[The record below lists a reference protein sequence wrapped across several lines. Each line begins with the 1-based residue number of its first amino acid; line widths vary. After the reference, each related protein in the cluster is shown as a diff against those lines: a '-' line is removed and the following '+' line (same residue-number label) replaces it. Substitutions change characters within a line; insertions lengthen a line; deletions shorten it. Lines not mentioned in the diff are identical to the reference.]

1 MSTCTNCQF
10 SNPQG
15 AKFCSNCGTPLKQA
29 CRNCESVL
37 SPNAKFCSNCGQPT
51 QVAAATQTESA
62 QPEAPAAIHAP
73 AAASQPKQE
82 ALTSPAPTSSN
93 LGKYVPAA
101 LLSKLE
107 AARDGAGGQDA
118 LGERRIV
125 TMVFCDIQ
133 GSTAA
138 AGILDPEEWHEIVN
152 GAFEHMIAPV
162 YKYEGTI
169 ARLMGDGILAFFGAP
184 IAHEDDPQ
192 RAVLASLEILEGIE
206 KYRAKILKEWDMEV
220 NLRVGIN
227 TGLVVVGGVGSD
239 LRMEYTALGDAIN
252 LAARMEQ
259 TAEPGTIQISADTHR
274 LVAPIF
280 SFEDLGGVQVKGKE
294 EPVQTYR
301 VLGIKTAPGQ
311 IRGIEGLDAPLIGRD
326 SEMHTLRGIVIELR
340 QGRGQIVSVMGE
352 AGLGKSRLV
361 SELYKSPTPVAG
373 KKVALLWMEG
383 RSLSYETTTPYA
395 PFIDLFK
402 PHFDLEAQSTDAE
415 RYQAI
420 KERLIQDA
428 SAHVEEIA
436 PYLASMLEI
445 EIPGEDAERVRY
457 LTPPQLRQGVYNAVC
472 TYIETLASQ
481 NPLVVVLDDVHW
493 IDPTSLDLMEQLLPL
508 TERVPLL
515 LMALFRPRRQEPSWQ
530 FHETA
535 ERDYAHRYQSVI
547 LQPLSKVN
555 SRKLVANLLEVD
567 DLPHKVRT
575 MIMEKAEGNPFYVEE
590 VIRSLLDSGLVIR
603 KDGRWHATED
613 IENISV
619 PDTLSAVITT
629 RLDQLD
635 EDSRQVAQTASVIG
649 RQFPFDILQTVHF
662 AKDPLDRSLTDLQRR
677 ELIREK
683 SRVPERLYMFKHTLT
698 QETVYASLLLK
709 KRRELHKSVA
719 ECLEANQPERVNEI
733 ARHFMEARQYAR
745 ALPHL
750 VEAGNRAA
758 KSYSTKEAIE
768 LYTQAIDLLGKV
780 DLVINLARSAYE
792 GLGGALEF
800 AYDFPKAAET
810 YRELIAFGENHA
822 DIPMQVSGKNK
833 LAKAIG
839 FGMGQLPE
847 ALHLLEEAETLATQE
862 NDLSGLAE
870 GGMIQC
876 AFCTARADFDG
887 AVNFLGQAVKI
898 GRQLEAVEP
907 RLYGLTH
914 IANTYIFMGLF
925 EDAWETVADAMALA
939 TQTGNRQYQGELLTF
954 SIPFYHI
961 RNGDIELALEKASE
975 GTEMAKQ
982 IGSIP
987 SGVSGNFVLGFIA
1000 KLQGEYEKAIEYFQR
1015 ALDINGGSIPYQEAM
1030 ILGLMGSTVLELG
1043 SGLKEKVLY
1052 YHDKA
1057 EALLENPIGGIM
1069 GAAVWAELGFC
1080 AMARNDLEKAE
1091 TMFELGMT
1099 TPTAMMHLSR
1109 PQLLMGS
1116 AFVNMMQ
1123 GDLDAAQDL
1132 LDEAQT
1138 YIDER
1143 KMNHVAPFIHLAIGK
1158 LYMARGEVNP
1168 AIERFSLA
1176 ETTAQALGYR
1186 PTVWQAQAS
1195 TAEALQNSG
1204 KNEQADQKRT
1214 QALEMVNQIESFF
1227 EDQELRDV
1235 FIANAMN
1242 AIISDHAITSNSAD

>member
-1 MSTCTNCQF
+1 MSNCTHCQL
-10 SNPQG
+10 SNPEG
-15 AKFCSNCGTPLKQA
+15 AKFCSNCGTAIIQA
-29 CRNCESVL
+29 CSNCGTALL
-37 SPNAKFCSNCGQPT
+37 SNAKFCSNCGQ
-51 QVAAATQTESA
+51 ATQTESVL
-62 QPEAPAAIHAP
+62 PE
-73 AAASQPKQE
+73 AAASGAEKSTTMHTPQP
-82 ALTSPAPTSSN
+82 AHTSPAPTSSN

-107 AARDGAGGQDA
+107 AARDGDGTQDM

-138 AGILDPEEWHEIVN
+138 AGKLDPEEWHEIVN

-192 RAVLASLEILEGIE
+192 RAVLASLEILEGMHS
-206 KYRAKILKEWDMEV
+206 YRQKILKEWDMEV
-220 NLRVGIN
+220 SVRVGIN

-259 TAEPGTIQISADTHR
+259 TAQPGTIQISADTHR

-280 SFEDLGGVQVKGKE
+280 SFEDLGSVQVKGKE

-326 SEMHTLRGIVIELR
+326 SDMHILRGIVIELR
-340 QGRGQIVSVMGE
+340 EGRGQIVSIMGE

-373 KKVALLWMEG
+373 KKADLVWMEG
-383 RSLSYETTTPYA
+383 RSLSFETTTPYA
-395 PFIDLFK
+395 PWVDLFVQ
-402 PHFDLEAQSTDAE
+402 HFGLEPLITDAD

-420 KERLIQDA
+420 KHRLAINA
-428 SAHVEEIA
+428 PGLVEEIA
-436 PYLASMLEI
+436 PFLASMLEI
-445 EIPGEDAERVRY
+445 EVTGEDAERIRY
-457 LTPPQLRQGVYNAVC
+457 LDPPQLRQGVYKSVC

-481 NPLVVVLDDVHW
+481 NPLVVMLDDVHW

-535 ERDYAHRYQSVI
+535 ARDFAHRYTSVM
-547 LQPLSKVN
+547 LQPLSEDN
-555 SRKLVANLLEVD
+555 SRELVANLLEVD
-567 DLPHKVRT
+567 DLPQKVRSL
-575 MIMEKAEGNPFYVEE
+575 IMEKAEGNPFYVEE
-590 VIRSLLDSGLVIR
+590 VIRSLLDSGLIIR
-603 KDGRWHATED
+603 KDGHWQTTSE

-635 EDSRQVAQTASVIG
+635 EGSRQVAQTASVIG
-649 RQFPFDILQTVHF
+649 RQFPFDILKSVHF
-662 AKDPLDRSLTDLQRR
+662 AKDPLNSSLTDLQRR

-683 SRVPERLYMFKHTLT
+683 SRLPERQYMFKHTLT

-719 ECLEANQPERVNEI
+719 ECLEANEPDRVNAI
-733 ARHFMEARQYAR
+733 ARHFLEAREYTR
-745 ALPHL
+745 ALPNL
-750 VEAGNRAA
+750 IEAGNRAA
-758 KSYSTKEAIE
+758 RAYSTREAIE
-768 LYTQAIDLLGKV
+768 LYTQAIELLEKV
-780 DLVINLARSAYE
+780 DLNIEFARGAFE

-800 AYDFPKAAET
+800 AYDFPKAAEI
-810 YRELIAFGENHA
+810 YRQMISFGELHD
-822 DIPMQVSGKNK
+822 DIPVQVSGKNK
-833 LAKAIG
+833 LAKAVG
-839 FGMGQLPE
+839 FGMAQLPE
-847 ALHLLEEAETLATQE
+847 ALQLLEEAEQMATQV
-862 NDLSGLAE
+862 NDLPGLAE

-887 AVNFLGQAVKI
+887 AVNFLGKAVKI
-898 GRQLEAVEP
+898 GRQLKAVEP

-914 IANTYIFMGLF
+914 IANTYTFMGLF
-925 EDAWETVADAMALA
+925 DDAWDTVQDALALA
-939 TQTGNRQYQGELLTF
+939 TKTGNRQYQAELLTF
-954 SIPFYHI
+954 SIPFYHF
-961 RNGDIELALEKASE
+961 RNGDIDLAREKAQE
-975 GTEMAKQ
+975 GTEIAQQ

-987 SGVSGNFVLGFIA
+987 SGVSGNYLLGFLA
-1000 KLQGEYEKAIEYFQR
+1000 KLQGEYENAIDYYQR
-1015 ALDINGGSIPYQEAM
+1015 ALDINVGSIPYLEAV
-1030 ILGLMGSTVLELG
+1030 ILGLMGSTFLELG
-1043 SGLKEKVLY
+1043 PELKDKVHY
-1052 YHDKA
+1052 YHEQA
-1057 EALLENPIGGIM
+1057 EQLVAHPLGGVM

-1080 AMARNDLEKAE
+1080 SMVTNDLEKAKNL
-1091 TMFELGMT
+1091 FEKGLT
-1099 TPTAMMHLSR
+1099 IPTAMMHLAR

-1116 AFVNMMQ
+1116 AFVSMAE
-1123 GDLDAAQDL
+1123 GEIDSAQQHL
-1132 LDEAQT
+1132 EEAQT
-1138 YIDER
+1138 YVEGR
-1143 KMNHVAPFIHLAIGK
+1143 KMNHVAPFISLAMGQ
-1158 LYMARGEVNP
+1158 LYMAKGKFDAASEKFSQAEEAALALNYRP
-1168 AIERFSLA
+1168 AIWQSQAGATKALRMSGQHDKA
-1176 ETTAQALGYR
+1176 DVKQGQALA
-1186 PTVWQAQAS
+1186 VID
-1195 TAEALQNSG
+1195 E
-1204 KNEQADQKRT
+1204 
-1214 QALEMVNQIESFF
+1214 IESFF
-1227 EDQELRDV
+1227 EDQKMRDV
-1235 FIANAMN
+1235 FIANAMYAFN
-1242 AIISDHAITSNSAD
+1242 IEQSVAADSAD